1 MSIQTPPH
9 ISVIMPVY
17 NAGRT
22 LAEALDSLIEQ
33 QYENWELVVADDGST
48 DDSPRIL
55 REYAARDARIRLCGG
70 PHAGIVSALRL
81 ACAEAHGALLA
92 RMDADDIALPGR
104 LSMQAAMFQA
114 DPALDLCGGQV
125 LPLGATP
132 GSGRIRYESWI
143 NSLVHHE
150 EIVREIFVEC
160 PIPHPTFMMRR
171 AFLKCLGGYRQG
183 AWPEDYDLVLRAWMA
198 GARFGKPDAPLLRW
212 REHPGRLSMTDPRY
226 SPAAFRAMKRHY
238 LFQTYLKRREGAFI
252 QWGAGE
258 VGKRWLREWPQAPA
272 AVVDVHPRKIGRSIH
287 GVPVIS
293 QDALP
298 PPGTCFIVVAV
309 GARGAR
315 DDIRARL
322 EPGNYRELKDYLF
335 IA

>member
-1 MSIQTPPH
+1 M
-9 ISVIMPVY
+9 
-17 NAGRT
+17 
-22 LAEALDSLIEQ
+22 
-33 QYENWELVVADDGST
+33 
-48 DDSPRIL
+48 
-55 REYAARDARIRLCGG
+55 
-70 PHAGIVSALRL
+70 
-81 ACAEAHGALLA
+81 
-92 RMDADDIALPGR
+92 
-104 LSMQAAMFQA
+104 
-114 DPALDLCGGQV
+114 
-125 LPLGATP
+125 
-132 GSGRIRYESWI
+132 
-143 NSLVHHE
+143 
-150 EIVREIFVEC
+150 EC